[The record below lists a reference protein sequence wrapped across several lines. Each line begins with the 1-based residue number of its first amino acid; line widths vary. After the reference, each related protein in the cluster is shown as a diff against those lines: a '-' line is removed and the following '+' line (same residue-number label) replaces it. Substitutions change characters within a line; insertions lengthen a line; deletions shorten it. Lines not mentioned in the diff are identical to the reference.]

1 MIALNPDVA
10 HCGAATLVAAR
21 QQAGVALRR
30 PLEISDA
37 YERIANL
44 RNSMYIWA
52 WRLRMALDLFW
63 HNDPYKEE
71 LEDFAFSGWSSRVRR
86 NLWRVFDAF
95 VDEYT
100 SFEAALFHHP
110 EDPIRKFWFRSLV
123 PTDSKREKGGRLE
136 AADGSWFT
144 PFLCRGKFFTSAQLL
159 NWGIA
164 PEELDACF
172 VGREADRI
180 CSIFEKRKISDAI
193 FRAGFSLEVDVFEEL
208 FPAWHDR
215 DDSNWID
222 DERPVTPLSRDDIAV
237 ATWLRLTSNGE
248 Q

>member
-1 MIALNPDVA
+1 MMST
-10 HCGAATLVAAR
+10 H
-21 QQAGVALRR
+21 
-30 PLEISDA
+30 PLKLLSSIIQKIL
-37 YERIANL
+37 YE
-44 RNSMYIWA
+44 S
-52 WRLRMALDLFW
+52 
-63 HNDPYKEE
+63 
-71 LEDFAFSGWSSRVRR
+71 SGFGRC
-86 NLWRVFDAF
+86 
-95 VDEYT
+95 
-100 SFEAALFHHP
+100 
-110 EDPIRKFWFRSLV
+110 V

-237 ATWLRLTSNGE
+237 ATWLRLTSNSE
-248 Q
+248 ESLRWARLQES